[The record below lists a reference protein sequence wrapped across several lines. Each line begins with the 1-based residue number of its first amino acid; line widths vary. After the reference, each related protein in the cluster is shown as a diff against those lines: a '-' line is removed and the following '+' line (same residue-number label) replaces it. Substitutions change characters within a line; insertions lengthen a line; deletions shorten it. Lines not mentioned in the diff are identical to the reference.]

1 MRALLDTDVLLDV
14 GLNRDEFVAYSAQVL
29 QWAEK
34 TMSAAIA
41 WHSISNCAYLLKDN
55 GRAFLNNLLKI
66 VTVAEVGHEQALLAM
81 RLNMKDLEDA
91 LQVAAAESWK
101 ADFIVTR
108 NLRHYATSPVRA
120 VNPKQFLRKI

>member
-14 GLNRDEFVAYSAQVL
+14 GLNRDEFVEYSAQVL

-34 TMSAAIA
+34 TRSAAIA

-108 NLRHYATSPVRA
+108 NLCHYATSPIRA
-120 VNPKQFLRKI
+120 VDPERFLRKI